1 MKQLLLSLLGCFL
14 MSFATAQTIVVLGN
28 TNANPIFTSV
38 PELQLSQNVQDI
50 GFGGIYAV
58 NPRHDYAS
66 SNLKNPAMMSS
77 TDRTWNTSLNFS
89 NQPLIYQGELQ
100 VAYQN
105 KKGLSY
111 GGLIRAYVFPT
122 DRNFIDANNNL
133 ITVTENSL
141 TATAGGFI
149 AKKLGKHWSIGTSLN
164 FLYSKLAGQDLLG
177 LVPTQSFYMDLGVNY
192 HTHFSLKDHNLEL
205 NTGLTINHIG
215 PKTNYYSPTPIIK
228 GFLPTKMALAAALT
242 YPVSVNNFKISS
254 TFAYQAEKL
263 LVPTPDTLD
272 NDNNAILDY
281 QERSAFSGMITSFN
295 DGTYYGEEWQE
306 IAHRFGLE
314 VLVSSE
320 KWVFG
325 LRVGAMNQSPRK
337 GNIRTRSIGLTIGRN
352 GYLIHGAYQKDRWR
366 SSVYS
371 LSLSKQI

>member
-1 MKQLLLSLLGCFL
+1 ML
-14 MSFATAQTIVVLGN
+14 
-28 TNANPIFTSV
+28 
-38 PELQLSQNVQDI
+38 
-50 GFGGIYAV
+50 
-58 NPRHDYAS
+58 
-66 SNLKNPAMMSS
+66 
-77 TDRTWNTSLNFS
+77 
-89 NQPLIYQGELQ
+89 
-100 VAYQN
+100 
-105 KKGLSY
+105 
-111 GGLIRAYVFPT
+111 
-122 DRNFIDANNNL
+122 
-133 ITVTENSL
+133 
-141 TATAGGFI
+141 
-149 AKKLGKHWSIGTSLN
+149 
-164 FLYSKLAGQDLLG
+164 
-177 LVPTQSFYMDLGVNY
+177 
-192 HTHFSLKDHNLEL
+192 
-205 NTGLTINHIG
+205 
-215 PKTNYYSPTPIIK
+215 
-228 GFLPTKMALAAALT
+228 
-242 YPVSVNNFKISS
+242 